1 MVPIVHQF
9 ALISKNLIQTFEW
22 LEKIQ
27 VLVKVKV
34 GGKSLRRLLL
44 RCFRWITL
52 LILRVRPNFIYISM
66 PCFSRHK

>member
-34 GGKSLRRLLL
+34 GGKNLRTQKVLG
-44 RCFRWITL
+44 
-52 LILRVRPNFIYISM
+52 
-66 PCFSRHK
+66 